1 MGTNLENFRATVEHR
16 PPDQILYHA
25 HYTPDLQRRLIEH
38 TGTENLAAHYGYG
51 GNTLVG
57 LRKPDAHEPIDYSLY
72 YADEELP
79 DGTQFNG
86 AGCARIPSGFYHFF
100 GYVSPLR
107 NATSLKEIESYPLE
121 DYSRWGDSHMVAAVE
136 QAHAEGRS
144 VDASIGHIYETSWQI
159 RGYEQFLMDTIDR
172 PAWAD
177 AILEKVFQQKW
188 DMAIPA
194 ARAGVDRIKCG
205 DDVANQK
212 ALMFNKDTWRRLIH
226 SRWSKLWAEIKR
238 ISPSTQILYHSDGNI
253 YEIIGELVDAGL
265 DILNPLQP
273 ECLDVDRVHREFGH
287 LLTFDGTIGTQ
298 STMPW
303 GTPHEVRTRVRDVI
317 DKYGRNGGLIISPTH
332 ILEPEVPIEN
342 VDAFFDECR
351 TYGNLAG
358 Q

>member
-194 ARAGVDRIKCG
+194 ARAGVDRIKWALDPNAPNEIFIG
-205 DDVANQK
+205 D
-212 ALMFNKDTWRRLIH
+212 R
-226 SRWSKLWAEIKR
+226 KL
-238 ISPSTQILYHSDGNI
+238 
-253 YEIIGELVDAGL
+253 
-265 DILNPLQP
+265 
-273 ECLDVDRVHREFGH
+273 
-287 LLTFDGTIGTQ
+287 
-298 STMPW
+298 
-303 GTPHEVRTRVRDVI
+303 TRDW
-317 DKYGRNGGLIISPTH
+317 L
-332 ILEPEVPIEN
+332 
-342 VDAFFDECR
+342 
-351 TYGNLAG
+351 
-358 Q
+358 